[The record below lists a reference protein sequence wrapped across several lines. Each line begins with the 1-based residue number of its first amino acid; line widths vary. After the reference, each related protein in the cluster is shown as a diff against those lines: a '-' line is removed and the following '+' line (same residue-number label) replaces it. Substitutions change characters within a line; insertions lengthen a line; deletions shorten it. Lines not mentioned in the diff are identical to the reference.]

1 MIHLRELRETD
12 AKNMIEWMLDPQ
24 TKRSFMKDM
33 SKFTLEDA
41 RRFCRDAIKAKDNI
55 HNRSIH
61 MAIVDEDDEYL
72 GTISLKNID
81 CINQSAEF
89 AIALREK
96 ARGKG
101 VGAKAAEQLLAMGF
115 REMGL
120 HRIYLTVFAD
130 NEAAIR
136 LYEKIGFTM
145 EGELREHI
153 YRDGEYVSWRIYG
166 ILDNEYKQICR
177 SKG

>member
-1 MIHLRELRETD
+1 MVELRELRETD
-12 AKNMIEWMLDPQ
+12 AEKMIEWMLDPQ
-24 TKRSFMKDM
+24 IKRSFLKEM
-33 SKFTLEDA
+33 SKYTLEDA
-41 RRFCRDAIKAKDNI
+41 RQFCREAIMAKDSC
-55 HNRSIH
+55 HNGNIH
-61 MAIVDEDDEYL
+61 MAIVNEDDEYL

-81 CINQSAEF
+81 RINQSAEF

-101 VGAKAAEQLLAMGF
+101 IGVKASERLLDIGF
-115 REMGL
+115 GEMGL

-166 ILDNEYKQICR
+166 ILDNEYKRIC
-177 SKG
+177 